1 MSSCASLRDTNA
13 DTRVGKFTFLCH
25 DYVRVADVRTSAFDP
40 MKYPDTREIIEA
52 MNEEKEVVLTLCKSY
67 VLGDRVHGI
76 TSIII
81 LDAGKVGA
89 KPIAPGQLYRR
100 SDSSLTR
107 ASHLEGILP
116 VTQLWR
122 STVVCRRASCIT
134 GICY

>member
-52 MNEEKEVVLTLCKSY
+52 MNEEKEVVLTSCKSY

-116 VTQLWR
+116 VTQLGR
-122 STVVCRRASCIT
+122 STVVCRRTSCIT
-134 GICY
+134 GLCY

>member
-1 MSSCASLRDTNA
+1 
-13 DTRVGKFTFLCH
+13 
-25 DYVRVADVRTSAFDP
+25 

-52 MNEEKEVVLTLCKSY
+52 MNEEKEVVLTSCKSY

-122 STVVCRRASCIT
+122 STVVCRRTSCIT